1 MKKITEAFNVDDPTE
16 DDVAFILKELDT
28 NGDGKISRDEFQVLI
43 EEVADLIKEEQESQ
57 KL

>member
-1 MKKITEAFNVDDPTE
+1 MDDPTE